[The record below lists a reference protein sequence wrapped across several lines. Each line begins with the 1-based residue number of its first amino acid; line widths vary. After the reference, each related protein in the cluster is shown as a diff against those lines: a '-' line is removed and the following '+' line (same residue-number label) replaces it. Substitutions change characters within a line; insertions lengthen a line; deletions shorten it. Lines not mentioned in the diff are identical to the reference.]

1 MIETPMTTKAREIA
15 ERVFGDTCD
24 KTGYPYLRKLDA
36 IAENMDDEHRAS
48 IVYLQEILEN
58 SNLKPVDLVIEGLP
72 LRVAF
77 APQRIKQNEDEP
89 FDEYLHRIANDDL
102 VYPIVLATADYLRN
116 TENYSSDLI
125 TMISETAH
133 YSMTYRF
140 LRLYHD
146 GKNEIW

>member
-1 MIETPMTTKAREIA
+1 MNESKMTKKAREIA
-15 ERVFGDTCD
+15 LRVFGGSCD

-36 IAENMDDEHRAS
+36 IAEHMDDEHRAS
-48 IVYLQEILEN
+48 IVYLQEILDN
-58 SNLKPVDLVIEGLP
+58 TNMKPMDLVIEGLP

-89 FDEYLHRIANDDL
+89 FDEYLQRIANDKL

-116 TENYSSDLI
+116 TENYSTDLI
-125 TMISETAH
+125 TMISKTAH

-146 GKNEIW
+146 GKYEI